1 MFLRVIACCVGIVL
15 AVWLAVNYFD
25 LDLNKYTERYSSEG
39 LGFSGIGLAI
49 VAYLVDFVI
58 KGIKTG
64 ELRAYDGKGWSH
76 ITKKK
81 NEPKMFWIFVYINLV
96 SVLGI
101 LLGIFYWI
109 FTDFN
114 FDVTRLD
121 RNLIDIIFQEKIY
134 DFLSH
139 SDIVFFHKYVSYA

>member
-1 MFLRVIACCVGIVL
+1 MFLGVIACCVGIVL

-39 LGFSGIGLAI
+39 LALSGIGLAI

-64 ELRAYDGKGWSH
+64 ELRDTTDGGSSY
-76 ITKKK
+76 ITKRK
-81 NEPKMFWIFVYINLV
+81 NEPKMFWFFVYINLV

-101 LLGIFYWI
+101 LLGIFYW
-109 FTDFN
+109 
-114 FDVTRLD
+114 
-121 RNLIDIIFQEKIY
+121 
-134 DFLSH
+134 
-139 SDIVFFHKYVSYA
+139 VFIGAG